1 MQNYIMAV
9 TTFTSLVHFL
19 VCSAMRSTRPYAI
32 HTLCIPSCV
41 FSSSNNGF
49 PFRFSY
55 CSSTNLLLYTHP
67 SVSPHGFPEIA
78 LSIMSQA
85 GFQYMYFLVR
95 HVLRTLGRSSM
106 RLPMSS
112 PMGSWRVP
120 CKVFD
125 NLLWVAPYVSC
136 MHVRLYAL
144 PVYPAFYYIR
154 QRESAFLGSEFLA
167 YSLWIL
173 LRIARVFTMSSPSC
187 LLRNIELY
195 KKKI

>member
-1 MQNYIMAV
+1 MG
-9 TTFTSLVHFL
+9 SLFVSLTVPPLICCSTHIP
-19 VCSAMRSTRPYAI
+19 VC
-32 HTLCIPSCV
+32 HT
-41 FSSSNNGF
+41 
-49 PFRFSY
+49 
-55 CSSTNLLLYTHP
+55 
-67 SVSPHGFPEIA
+67 HGFPEIA

-195 KKKI
+195 KKKILKKSNANDNR